1 MWMVVYV
8 GVITGHLVQVDSKV
22 FEGSPAYFSS
32 LATCET
38 TLSRQLKA
46 DHNRTLSQSG
56 FDDRL
61 YLKRKNQGAENFW
74 VCIKIPPAGETNG

>member
-8 GVITGHLVQVDSKV
+8 GIITGHLVQVDSKV

-32 LATCET
+32 LAACET
-38 TLSRQLKA
+38 TLSRHLKA
-46 DHNRTLSQSG
+46 DYKRTLSQSG

-61 YLKRKNQGAENFW
+61 YLKRKDEGAENFW
-74 VCIKIPPAGETNG
+74 VCIKIPSNRKANG